1 MEFRLR
7 ILKESGLLFSKY
19 GIRAITMDRIAEDVG
34 ISKRTLYETF
44 KDKDDLVTQAIEEGA
59 KMHKM
64 VCQTKIS
71 ASDNVIRAIFDIL
84 KLNSETFGKMN
95 PLFFEDLK
103 KYHFKSFNKLKE
115 KGDIKDNK
123 LTLKLLQ
130 RGVKEKV
137 FSDNLRVEIINI
149 FIHKIMDAVH
159 SDELS
164 PFTKEEMAKS
174 IFLPYLYG
182 ISTERGRNLITDY
195 LKEFN

>member
-44 KDKDDLVTQAIEEGA
+44 KDKDDLVSQAIEEGA

-64 VCQTKIS
+64 VCQIKIS
-71 ASDNVIRAIFDIL
+71 ASENVIEAIFDIL
-84 KLNSETFGKMN
+84 KLNSETFGKIN
-95 PLFFEDLK
+95 PLFIEDLK
-103 KYHFKSFNKLKE
+103 KYHFKIFNKLTA
-115 KGDIKDNK
+115 KGELRDFK
-123 LTLKLLQ
+123 LTLKLVQ

-137 FSDNLRVEIINI
+137 FSDKLKVEIINV
-149 FIHKIMDAVH
+149 FIHKIMDMVH

-164 PFTKEEMAKS
+164 EYTKEEIAIS

-182 ISTERGRNLITDY
+182 ISTERGRSLITEY